1 MAPVQ
6 KLNDFKL
13 MLFVLFF
20 TLTIIYTCMH
30 SGADLGQN
38 FRGRQELWNNFAIND
53 RGKFLV
59 LML

>member
-20 TLTIIYTCMH
+20 TLTIIYTRMH
-30 SGADLGQN
+30 FSNGVGICQIRNASL
-38 FRGRQELWNNFAIND
+38 RSE
-53 RGKFLV
+53 V
-59 LML
+59 E

>member
-20 TLTIIYTCMH
+20 TLTIIIYMY
-30 SGADLGQN
+30 AFQ
-38 FRGRQELWNNFAIND
+38 
-53 RGKFLV
+53 
-59 LML
+59 

>member
-13 MLFVLFF
+13 MLFVLSF

-30 SGADLGQN
+30 FSNGIGI
-38 FRGRQELWNNFAIND
+38 RQIRNASLRSKVE
-53 RGKFLV
+53 
-59 LML
+59 